1 MKFIPSTEE
10 ACTMLVKAYVDATW
24 LVYCDR
30 CSLLATQKDHGLA
43 LGRIREHRPCTCDVC
58 GLRFTAD
65 PS

>member
-1 MKFIPSTEE
+1 
-10 ACTMLVKAYVDATW
+10 MLVKAYVDATW

-30 CSLLATQKDHGLA
+30 CSLLATAKDHGLA
-43 LGRIREHRPCTCDVC
+43 LGRIREQRPCTCDCC